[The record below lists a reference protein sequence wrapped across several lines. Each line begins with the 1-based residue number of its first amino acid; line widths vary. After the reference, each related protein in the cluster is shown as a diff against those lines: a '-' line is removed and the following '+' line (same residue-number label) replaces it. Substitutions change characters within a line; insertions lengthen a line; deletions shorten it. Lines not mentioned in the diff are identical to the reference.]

1 MNQRDQLVENF
12 EDASMALFMADVA
25 EHEGEKFL
33 EENERLKND
42 ADFKVPPELDRR
54 CLRTINKTTR
64 RKRALHTGKKVY
76 RVFSKFS
83 VAAVIALALFTSAY
97 AAFPAV
103 RVSTLNLLIE
113 VSDIATELTFSDADG
128 ANNETNSVETPGAS
142 VPDGAMTIA
151 GYVLPESITDNY
163 QLVDEGSD
171 QVGTWAILESQND
184 AHITVEVQHGEGNTV
199 NINTESA
206 INLETINIGEFQSVI
221 SQQDN
226 GVIIGGV
233 ADSSKVNFILV
244 TFEGLDFESSVTMIT
259 DFINENSEG
268 TK

>member
-1 MNQRDQLVENF
+1 MNQHEQLVENY
-12 EDASMALFMADVA
+12 EDALFKLLMEAVI
-25 EHEGEKFL
+25 EHEGKQIQ
-33 EENERLKND
+33 EEIDRLNSD
-42 ADFKVPPELDRR
+42 PSFSVPPELDRR

-83 VAAVIALALFTSAY
+83 VAAVIALALFTSPY

-113 VSDIATELTFSDADG
+113 VSDIATELSFGDADG
-128 ANNETNSVETPGAS
+128 ANDEVNSVETPGVSA
-142 VPDGAMTIA
+142 PDGAMTIA

-226 GVIIGGV
+226 GVVIGGV

>member
-1 MNQRDQLVENF
+1 MNQHEQLVENY
-12 EDASMALFMADVA
+12 EDALFKLLMEAVI
-25 EHEGEKFL
+25 EHEGKQIQ
-33 EENERLKND
+33 EEIDRLNSD
-42 ADFKVPPELDRR
+42 PSFSVPPELDRR

-113 VSDIATELTFSDADG
+113 VSDIATELSFGDADG
-128 ANNETNSVETPGAS
+128 ANDEVNSVETPGVSA
-142 VPDGAMTIA
+142 PDGAMTIA

-226 GVIIGGV
+226 GVVIGGV

>member
-1 MNQRDQLVENF
+1 MNQHEQLVENY
-12 EDASMALFMADVA
+12 EDALFKLLMEAVI
-25 EHEGEKFL
+25 EHEGKQIQ
-33 EENERLKND
+33 EEIDRLNSD
-42 ADFKVPPELDRR
+42 PSFSVPPELDRR

-113 VSDIATELTFSDADG
+113 VSDIATELTFGDADG
-128 ANNETNSVETPGAS
+128 ANDEVNSVETPGVSA
-142 VPDGAMTIA
+142 PDGAMTIA

-226 GVIIGGV
+226 GVVIGGV

>member
-1 MNQRDQLVENF
+1 MNQHEQLVENY
-12 EDASMALFMADVA
+12 EDALFKLLMEAVI
-25 EHEGEKFL
+25 EHEGKQIQ
-33 EENERLKND
+33 EEIDRLNSD
-42 ADFKVPPELDRR
+42 PSFSVPPELDRR
-54 CLRTINKTTR
+54 CLRTINKITR

-113 VSDIATELTFSDADG
+113 VSDIATELFFGDADG
-128 ANNETNSVETPGAS
+128 ANDEVNSVETPGVSA
-142 VPDGAMTIA
+142 PDGAMTIA

-226 GVIIGGV
+226 GVVIGGV

>member
-1 MNQRDQLVENF
+1 MNQHEQLVENY
-12 EDASMALFMADVA
+12 EDALFKLLMEAVI
-25 EHEGEKFL
+25 EHEGKQIQ
-33 EENERLKND
+33 EEIDRLNSD
-42 ADFKVPPELDRR
+42 PSFSVPPELDRR

-113 VSDIATELTFSDADG
+113 VSDIATELSFGDADG
-128 ANNETNSVETPGAS
+128 ANDEVNSVETPGVSA
-142 VPDGAMTIA
+142 PYGAMTIA

-226 GVIIGGV
+226 GVVIGGV

>member
-1 MNQRDQLVENF
+1 MNQHEQLVENY
-12 EDASMALFMADVA
+12 EDALFKLLMEAVI
-25 EHEGEKFL
+25 EHEGKQIQ
-33 EENERLKND
+33 EEIDRLNSD
-42 ADFKVPPELDRR
+42 PSFSVPPELDRR

-113 VSDIATELTFSDADG
+113 VSDIATELSFGDADG
-128 ANNETNSVETPGAS
+128 ANDEVNSVETPGVSA
-142 VPDGAMTIA
+142 PDGAMTIA

-226 GVIIGGV
+226 GVVIGGV

-268 TK
+268 TN